1 MGKKICVLFGSA
13 RKRGTTAAMVTS
25 FVEGMRSVAPDV
37 EVDQHCLYDLDFNDC
52 RDCLACKMSSD
63 SNAGCRFRDGATEL
77 LAGIRNDADALV
89 VASPIYYFDVTAPL
103 RAVMHRLFFPGR
115 LTRELP
121 SAGIFTMNQPPE
133 NYEAWIK
140 PHFDAIISFFTR
152 QLNTPMDTVFAYNTQ
167 PWPEGKGSR
176 YVGYGDGFVEKREQV
191 HKERWEGD
199 LQAAFDAGVAF
210 AKRISD

>member
-1 MGKKICVLFGSA
+1 MASKLIVLNGSA
-13 RKRGTTAAMVTS
+13 RKRGTTAAMIDK
-25 FVEGMRSVAPDV
+25 FVEGACSVRDDV
-37 EVDQHCLYDLDFNDC
+37 EVEQVNLYDLDYKDC
-52 RDCLACKMSSD
+52 RDCLACKMSAD
-63 SNAGCRFRDGATEL
+63 PNVGCRFRDGATEL
-77 LAGIRNDADALV
+77 LSHIRNDADALV

-140 PHFDAIISFFTR
+140 PHFDAIINFFTR
-152 QLNTPMDTVFAYNTQ
+152 QLNTPMSTVFAYNTQ

-176 YVGYGDGFVEKREQV
+176 YKGYGEGYVEAREQV

-199 LQAAFDAGVAF
+199 LRGSFDAGVAF
-210 AKRISD
+210 AERIK